1 MFPHFSNVF
10 WNVFFCCWNSGRS
23 SLKSCFLPSLPPRC
37 HMIRALCKQ
46 VWRTTAYLD
55 LSSTDRAAFI
65 ELLRSFLSTFLQYLP
80 RLPPSHIL
88 PDIIHILPFLIISLD
103 LQDMISSHSFCD
115 DWAQFYWQLLLIGTE
130 MMTWGSWSHAISF
143 ITSKLR

>member
-1 MFPHFSNVF
+1 
-10 WNVFFCCWNSGRS
+10 
-23 SLKSCFLPSLPPRC
+23 
-37 HMIRALCKQ
+37 MIRALCKQ

-88 PDIIHILPFLIISLD
+88 PDIIHVLPFMIISLD

-115 DWAQFYWQLLLIGTE
+115 DWAQVLLAATFDGTE
-130 MMTWGSWSHAISF
+130 MMTWASWSHAISLT
-143 ITSKLR
+143 TSKLR